1 MTAPKDD
8 LTQKKCVPCKGLTS
22 PLSQEAAK
30 TLLARVPGWILEG
43 QEIRK
48 NFTFKNYYETVSFVN
63 AVAWIAHE
71 EDHHPDIQFSYKT
84 CLIRYSTHAI
94 KGLSENDFICA
105 AKINQL
111 LLRT

>member
-1 MTAPKDD
+1 MNTPPDD

-22 PLSQEAAK
+22 PMSLEAARAF
-30 TLLARVPGWILEG
+30 LPRVSGWSLEG
-43 QEIRK
+43 QEIQK
-48 NFTFKNYYETVSFVN
+48 NFVFKNYYETVSFVN